1 MRMEE
6 IENFPLL
13 KESYVLESQFFFL
26 FIAIQT
32 LFAFI
37 EIADITRIVF
47 SGKKQD
53 KKILRLFI
61 PSIREIMLRSTSE
74 HFGWKNSSDQS
85 FARSIFRGYR
95 SCLKVDLEQFNANP
109 WPTSEL

>member
-1 MRMEE
+1 MEE
-6 IENFPLL
+6 IENFSLL

-53 KKILRLFI
+53 QKILRLFI